1 MENTHCI
8 VCSCKESSSLLTL
21 SDRLT
26 QSSEKF
32 ILMQCMCGFVYLNP
46 RPTVKEIYKY
56 YKSENYDPHVKYST
70 KSWDKLYNY
79 VQQLTFRWKYNILKV
94 FYNYGRLLDI
104 GGGKG
109 DFVKYISEKEWD
121 VTFQD
126 SIINSNGSNIRISF
140 VAALSD
146 LHPSERYDVITL
158 WHSMEH
164 IHDIQSLFDQISNL
178 LNDSG
183 LLMIAVPNFNAPE
196 RIFFKEKWAPYDAP
210 RHLYH
215 FNLDRLNSLC
225 QQNGYENIQKYSLF
239 QDMPY
244 NVLLSVPNYSLLQL
258 AKATLVVCYSLLH
271 TLCRGPEFSSSL
283 LIVCRKS
290 S

>member
-1 MENTHCI
+1 MENTHCL
-8 VCSCKESSSLLTL
+8 VCSRKESSPFLTL

-26 QSSEKF
+26 QSTEKF
-32 ILMQCMCGFVYLNP
+32 VLIQCMCGFVYLNP

-56 YKSENYDPHVKYST
+56 YKSEIYDPHVKYST
-70 KSWDKLYNY
+70 KAWDKLYKY
-79 VQQLTFRWKYNILKV
+79 VQQLTFRWKYNILNS
-94 FYNYGRLLDI
+94 FYNCGRLLDI

-109 DFVKYISEKEWD
+109 DFVKYIYEKEWD

-126 SIINSNGSNIRISF
+126 SIVASKALNIKISF

-146 LHPSERYDVITL
+146 LHLSERYDVITL

-183 LLMIAVPNFNAPE
+183 LLMIAVPNLNAPE
-196 RIFFKEKWAPYDAP
+196 RIYYGKNWAPYDVP

-215 FNLDRLNSLC
+215 FQMSSLIELC
-225 QQNGYENIQKYSLF
+225 EKYKFNVLRKYSMF
-239 QDMPY
+239 QDTPY
-244 NVLLSVPNYSLLQL
+244 NILLSIPNLNPLHIFMGILIFIFSFIKKFLYEARYLI
-258 AKATLVVCYSLLH
+258 TLH
-271 TLCRGPEFSSSL
+271 F
-283 LIVCRKS
+283 I
-290 S
+290 